1 MKIVVIDG
9 QGGGIGKLLVERLR
23 KELPDNSIVAIGSN
37 ALATSAM
44 IRSGADYAA
53 TGENAVC
60 VNAQDADIIMGP
72 IGIVLANAMLGEIT
86 PAMAMAVGASK
97 AQRILVPI
105 SRCNTSVAGFVERPV
120 AQLIDSAIAIAK
132 QTILS

>member
-23 KELPDNSIVAIGSN
+23 KELTDNSIVAIGSN